1 MPIAQTRVETP
12 NARKYLAQLAKHFA
26 HKIEVVA
33 SDEVARLVFPLGPAD
48 LHADDAA
55 LAIRV
60 EAPDADGVERLK
72 DVIWSA
78 SRSASRISGRPGRRP
93 EAVDGHTSA
102 LHHARARHMAGSGP
116 IG

>member
-33 SDEVARLVFPLGPAD
+33 SDEEARLVFPLGPAD

-60 EAPDADGVERLK
+60 EAPDADGVERLT
-72 DVIWSA
+72 DVVWRHLERFSFREPDLRA
-78 SRSASRISGRPGRRP
+78 AWA
-93 EAVDGHTSA
+93 EA
-102 LHHARARHMAGSGP
+102 
-116 IG
+116 